1 MRLKIKINTTE
12 ERTLVR
18 SVKHVSKQVWKTLKI
33 IMPATST
40 KVIIR
45 KSLARK

>member
-33 IMPATST
+33 MPATST
-40 KVIIR
+40 KCS
-45 KSLARK
+45 KL